1 VLIATICFLTLS
13 LPVLQQC
20 ASAVNVKEYLF
31 HHQQRNENRF
41 ATVSVDRYI
50 KQHILNFA
58 KMFCSFFSDEPESH
72 PKGNIIE
79 EINDP
84 TMSAETDPSFLRT
97 QLDSNFSFRV
107 DKELVVDEPNTIN
120 QAVSREDWH
129 KQVLSIVVVGASGD
143 LAKKKTYPSL
153 LNLYEE
159 NLLPKEVTIYGYARS
174 SKTHEELRQHLFPH
188 LIKTGASEQLVKGFL
203 ERCFYYSGPT
213 YGDEEAYSTMVS
225 DLVDFENRSESCVAN
240 RLFYLAVPPNVFG
253 QSGVVIKKVGMS
265 TTGWTRVVVEKPFGH
280 DLNSCNELLK
290 SLSDDFKEDH
300 LYRIDHYLGK
310 EVVQNLMMFRFGN
323 PIWESIWNRDNIE
336 SVTLTFKEPFGTD
349 GRGGYFDQFGI
360 IRDILQN
367 HLLQVLTLFA
377 MEPPESDDADAVRDA
392 KVEVLKHM
400 DIITLED
407 CLLGQYD
414 GYSDDPTIENK
425 ETNCPT
431 YAAIRCWIHTPRW
444 EGVPFILQAGKA
456 LDEKLVDVKARFRSP
471 KTMKSVQS
479 FSKKLEP
486 SELVLRLQPNP
497 ALELHN
503 NIKTPGLSFQPMKG
517 KMTMNYEEIPDLS
530 NPDAYTRLLLSVMRG
545 DQGSFVRDDE
555 LRRSWEIFTP
565 LLHSIDDT
573 GVRPQPYKQKS
584 TGPDDLAKWMD
595 LMMKSGSSLKSS
607 L

>member
-1 VLIATICFLTLS
+1 ML
-13 LPVLQQC
+13 
-20 ASAVNVKEYLF
+20 
-31 HHQQRNENRF
+31 
-41 ATVSVDRYI
+41 
-50 KQHILNFA
+50 
-58 KMFCSFFSDEPESH
+58 
-72 PKGNIIE
+72 
-79 EINDP
+79 
-84 TMSAETDPSFLRT
+84 
-97 QLDSNFSFRV
+97 
-107 DKELVVDEPNTIN
+107 
-120 QAVSREDWH
+120 
-129 KQVLSIVVVGASGD
+129 
-143 LAKKKTYPSL
+143 
-153 LNLYEE
+153 
-159 NLLPKEVTIYGYARS
+159 
-174 SKTHEELRQHLFPH
+174 
-188 LIKTGASEQLVKGFL
+188 
-203 ERCFYYSGPT
+203 
-213 YGDEEAYSTMVS
+213 
-225 DLVDFENRSESCVAN
+225 
-240 RLFYLAVPPNVFG
+240 
-253 QSGVVIKKVGMS
+253 
-265 TTGWTRVVVEKPFGH
+265 
-280 DLNSCNELLK
+280 
-290 SLSDDFKEDH
+290 
-300 LYRIDHYLGK
+300 
-310 EVVQNLMMFRFGN
+310 FRFGN
-323 PIWESIWNRDNIE
+323 PIWEPIWNRDNIE

-392 KVEVLKHM
+392 KLEVLKHM
-400 DIITLED
+400 DVITLED

-479 FSKKLEP
+479 FSKKIEP

-595 LMMKSGSSLKSS
+595 LMMKPDSSLKSS

>member
-1 VLIATICFLTLS
+1 MFCTSFFCDDETDSEQPPKQGVFESFLTPEKNKS
-13 LPVLQQC
+13 SNNNSNNSNNSNNNNNSNNTTIQDTP
-20 ASAVNVKEYLF
+20 
-31 HHQQRNENRF
+31 
-41 ATVSVDRYI
+41 ATVNSE
-50 KQHILNFA
+50 N
-58 KMFCSFFSDEPESH
+58 MP
-72 PKGNIIE
+72 
-79 EINDP
+79 DP
-84 TMSAETDPSFLRT
+84 LHYRT
-97 QLDSNFSFRV
+97 QLDNTFSFRH
-107 DKELVVDEPNTIN
+107 DSNAEDLLVPNTIN
-120 QAVSREDWH
+120 QVVSKEDWH

-159 NLLPKEVTIYGYARS
+159 NLLPNEVIIYGYARS
-174 SKTHEELRQHLFPH
+174 AKTHEQLREHLFPH
-188 LIKTGASEQLVKGFL
+188 LIKTGTCEHLVKSFL
-203 ERCFYYSGPT
+203 EKCFYYSGKT
-213 YGDEEAYSTMVS
+213 YGDEDAYTSMVA
-225 DLVDFENRSESCVAN
+225 DLDTFEGGSKSKVAN

-253 QSGVVIKKVGMS
+253 QSGIVIKKVGMA
-265 TTGWTRVVVEKPFGH
+265 TTGWTRVVVEKPFGR
-280 DLNSCNELLK
+280 DLDTCDELLK
-290 SLSDDFKEDH
+290 SLSDDFEEHH

-310 EVVQNLMMFRFGN
+310 EVVQNLMLFRFGN
-323 PIWESIWNRDNIE
+323 PVWEPIWNNKSIE
-336 SVTLTFKEPFGTD
+336 SVTLTFKEPFGTE

-367 HLLQVLTLFA
+367 HLLQVLTVFA
-377 MEPPESDDADAVRDA
+377 MEPPKSDDADAVRDA
-392 KVEVLKHM
+392 KVEVLKNM
-400 DIITLED
+400 EIIGLED

-471 KTMKSVQS
+471 DTLQSVQTYA
-479 FSKKLEP
+479 KNLEP

-503 NIKTPGLSFQPMKG
+503 NIKTPGLSFQPMRGTMK
-517 KMTMNYEEIPDLS
+517 MNYEDIPDLS

-545 DQGSFVRDDE
+545 NQGSFVRDDE

-565 LLHSIDDT
+565 LLHAIDDT

-584 TGPDDLAKWMD
+584 SGPEDLTKWMNA
-595 LMMKSGSSLKSS
+595 MSKPLKSS